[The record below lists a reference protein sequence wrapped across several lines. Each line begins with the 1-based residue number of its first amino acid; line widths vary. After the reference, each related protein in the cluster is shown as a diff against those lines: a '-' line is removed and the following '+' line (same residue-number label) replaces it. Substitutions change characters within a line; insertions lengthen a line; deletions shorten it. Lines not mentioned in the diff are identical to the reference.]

1 MEELR
6 ERLAAEITKNETMA
20 WQLELVNNEKM
31 RLTEL
36 TGSLKSE
43 VENLGGLAASAKL
56 EPESPTSVQGRVR
69 YQHQIRFCPERL
81 TVLSL

>member
-43 VENLGGLAASAKL
+43 VENLGGLAASAIL

-69 YQHQIRFCPERL
+69 FQQQQIRFARDD
-81 TVLSL
+81 